1 MNKKVAAFAL
11 AIFAAQTVYA
21 EVEFSGFV
29 DMSVSSDDGDASMSL
44 DQFELDVSTD
54 LGEGI
59 SMRADVNAMGPTAP
73 VELEQAFIT
82 YDTGEG
88 LALTVGKFLSCTG
101 FEAAEPT
108 GMYQYS
114 YSATMV
120 YGGYQNGVAA
130 SYGSDMFGLYGAVVS
145 SVWDG
150 AETDF
155 LGYAGE
161 AVEASIDTIGWAG
174 DIPVT
179 KMNDAQPAPESDFG
193 FEAQATLTPISGLT
207 AKAALAW
214 EDGFEHATQE
224 EPFDRALINIWA
236 AYETGPLTLA
246 AEFNGLGNW
255 EGGDMLYESGAGYL
269 AMANYGISDKVGV
282 TGRISGMTLTD
293 AVVEGAADYEVSE
306 ITIAPSYAISDNWG
320 LVAEVKMLTEG
331 DADAVTQIALESL
344 LTF

>member
-1 MNKKVAAFAL
+1 MNKKIVAFAL
-11 AIFAAQTVYA
+11 AIFAAQAVSA

-29 DMSVSSDDGDASMSL
+29 DMSVFSDDGDASMSL

-88 LALTVGKFLSCTG
+88 LALTMGKFLSCTG

-114 YSATMV
+114 YSATLV

-150 AETDF
+150 AETDL
-155 LGYAGE
+155 LGDAGE
-161 AVEASIDTIGWAG
+161 AVEASIDTLGMAG
-174 DIPVT
+174 DVHVI
-179 KMNDAQPAPESDFG
+179 KMNDAKPAPESDFG
-193 FEAQATLTPISGLT
+193 FEAQVALMPVEGIT
-207 AKAALAW
+207 AKAALAR
-214 EDGFEHATQE
+214 EDEQT
-224 EPFDRALINIWA
+224 LINVWGML
-236 AYETGPLTLA
+236 ETGPLTVA
-246 AEFNGLGNW
+246 AEVNSMSDW
-255 EGGDMLYESGAGYL
+255 GGYESGLGYL
-269 AMANYGISDKVGV
+269 GMVNYGLSDQVGV
-282 TGRISGMTLTD
+282 TARYSAIAWTPIGGGAD
-293 AVVEGAADYEVSE
+293 AETSE
-306 ITIAPSYAISDNWG
+306 FTIAPSFAVSDNWG
-320 LVAEVKMLTEG
+320 LVAELKMLTVG
-331 DADAVTQIALESL
+331 DEDAVAQIALESL

>member
-1 MNKKVAAFAL
+1 MNKNVAAFAL
-11 AIFAAQTVYA
+11 AIFVAQAVSA
-21 EVEFSGFV
+21 EVKFSGFV
-29 DMSVSSDDGDASMSL
+29 DMSALSDDGNASMSL

-54 LGEGI
+54 LGGGI

-82 YDTGEG
+82 YDTGAG

-114 YSATMV
+114 YSATLV
-120 YGGYQNGVAA
+120 YGGYQNGIAA
-130 SYGSDMFGLYGAVVS
+130 SYSSDKFGLYGAVVS

-150 AETDF
+150 AKTDF
-155 LGYAGE
+155 
-161 AVEASIDTIGWAG
+161 SG
-174 DIPVT
+174 D
-179 KMNDAQPAPESDFG
+179 DFG
-193 FEAQATLTPISGLT
+193 LEVQATLTPISGLT

-214 EDGFEHATQE
+214 EDGFEPTQTA
-224 EPFDRALINIWA
+224 PFDRTLLNIWA

-246 AEFNGLGNW
+246 VELNRLGNW
-255 EGGDMLYESGAGYL
+255 EGGDGKMLYESGAGLL
-269 AMANYGISDKVGV
+269 AMANYGIGDKVGV

-293 AVVEGAADYEVSE
+293 AVVAGAADYEVSE
-306 ITIAPSYAISDNWG
+306 FTIAPSYAISDHWG
-320 LVAEVKMLTEG
+320 LVAEMKMLTVG

>member
-1 MNKKVAAFAL
+1 MNKKVIAFAL
-11 AIFAAQTVYA
+11 AIFAAQTVSA

-29 DMSVSSDDGDASMSL
+29 DMSVFSDDGDASMSL

-59 SMRADVNAMGPTAP
+59 SMRADVNALGPTDP

-114 YSATMV
+114 YSATLV
-120 YGGYQNGVAA
+120 YGGYQNGIAA

-155 LGYAGE
+155 
-161 AVEASIDTIGWAG
+161 SG
-174 DIPVT
+174 DG
-179 KMNDAQPAPESDFG
+179 SDVG
-193 FEAQATLTPISGLT
+193 FEAQVALMPVEGVT
-207 AKAALAW
+207 AKAALAR
-214 EDGFEHATQE
+214 EDEQT
-224 EPFDRALINIWA
+224 LINVWGMLA
-236 AYETGPLTLA
+236 TGPLTVA
-246 AEFNGLGNW
+246 AEVNSMSDW
-255 EGGDMLYESGAGYL
+255 GGYESGLGYL
-269 AMANYGISDKVGV
+269 GMVNYGLSDQVGV
-282 TGRISGMTLTD
+282 TARYSAIAWTPIGGGEDDET
-293 AVVEGAADYEVSE
+293 SE

-320 LVAEVKMLTEG
+320 LVAEVKMLTVG

>member
-1 MNKKVAAFAL
+1 MNKKIAAFAL
-11 AIFAAQTVYA
+11 AIFVAQTVSA

-29 DMSVSSDDGDASMSL
+29 DMSVFSDDGDASMSL

-88 LALTVGKFLSCTG
+88 LALTMGKFLSCTG

-114 YSATMV
+114 YSATLV

-150 AETDF
+150 AETD
-155 LGYAGE
+155 
-161 AVEASIDTIGWAG
+161 VSG
-174 DIPVT
+174 DETDV
-179 KMNDAQPAPESDFG
+179 G
-193 FEAQATLTPISGLT
+193 FEAQVALMPVEGIT
-207 AKAALAW
+207 AKAALAR
-214 EDGFEHATQE
+214 EDEQT
-224 EPFDRALINIWA
+224 LINVWGML
-236 AYETGPLTLA
+236 ETGPLTVA
-246 AEFNGLGNW
+246 AEVNSMSDW
-255 EGGDMLYESGAGYL
+255 GGYESGLGYL
-269 AMANYGISDKVGV
+269 GMVNYGLSDQVGV
-282 TGRISGMTLTD
+282 TARYSAIAWTPIGG
-293 AVVEGAADYEVSE
+293 GADDETSE
-306 ITIAPSYAISDNWG
+306 FTIAPSFAVSDNWG
-320 LVAEVKMLTEG
+320 LVAELKMLTVG
-331 DADAVTQIALESL
+331 DEDAVAQIALESL

>member
-1 MNKKVAAFAL
+1 MNKKIAAFAL
-11 AIFAAQTVYA
+11 AIFAAQAVSA

-29 DMSVSSDDGDASMSL
+29 DMSVFSDDGDASMSL

-88 LALTVGKFLSCTG
+88 LALTMGKFLSCTG

-114 YSATMV
+114 YSATLV

-130 SYGSDMFGLYGAVVS
+130 SYGSDVFGLYGAVVS

-155 LGYAGE
+155 
-161 AVEASIDTIGWAG
+161 SG
-174 DIPVT
+174 DG
-179 KMNDAQPAPESDFG
+179 SDVG
-193 FEAQATLTPISGLT
+193 FEAQVALMPVEGVT
-207 AKAALAW
+207 AKAALAK
-214 EDGFEHATQE
+214 EDEQT
-224 EPFDRALINIWA
+224 LINVWGML
-236 AYETGPLTLA
+236 ETGPLTVA
-246 AEFNGLGNW
+246 AEVNSMSDW
-255 EGGDMLYESGAGYL
+255 GGYESGLGYL
-269 AMANYGISDKVGV
+269 GMVNYGLSDQMGV
-282 TGRISGMTLTD
+282 TARYSAIAWTPIGG
-293 AVVEGAADYEVSE
+293 GADDETSE
-306 ITIAPSYAISDNWG
+306 FTIAPSFAVSDNWG
-320 LVAEVKMLTEG
+320 LVAELKMLTVG
-331 DADAVTQIALESL
+331 DEDAVAQIALESL

>member
-1 MNKKVAAFAL
+1 MNKKVIAFAL
-11 AIFAAQTVYA
+11 AIFAAQAVSA

-29 DMSVSSDDGDASMSL
+29 DMSVFSDDGDASMSL

-59 SMRADVNAMGPTAP
+59 SMRADVNALGPTAP

-114 YSATMV
+114 YSATLV

-155 LGYAGE
+155 
-161 AVEASIDTIGWAG
+161 SG
-174 DIPVT
+174 DG
-179 KMNDAQPAPESDFG
+179 SDVG
-193 FEAQATLTPISGLT
+193 FEAQVALMPVEGVT
-207 AKAALAW
+207 AKAALAR
-214 EDGFEHATQE
+214 EDEQT
-224 EPFDRALINIWA
+224 LINVWGMLG
-236 AYETGPLTLA
+236 TGPLTVA
-246 AEFNGLGNW
+246 AEVNSMSDWGA
-255 EGGDMLYESGAGYL
+255 YESGLGYL
-269 AMANYGISDKVGV
+269 GMVNYGLSDQVGV
-282 TGRISGMTLTD
+282 TARYSAIAWTPIGGGEDDET
-293 AVVEGAADYEVSE
+293 SE

-320 LVAEVKMLTEG
+320 LVAEVKMLTVG

>member
-11 AIFAAQTVYA
+11 AIFATQTVSA
-21 EVEFSGFV
+21 EVKFSGFV
-29 DMSVSSDDGDASMSL
+29 DMSLFSDDGNASMSL
-44 DQFELDVSTD
+44 DQFELDASTD

-59 SMRADVNAMGPTAP
+59 SARADVNALGPTAP

-88 LALTVGKFLSCTG
+88 LTLIVGKFLSCTG

-114 YSATMV
+114 YSATLV

-130 SYGSDMFGLYGAVVS
+130 SYGTDKFGLYGAVVS

-155 LGYAGE
+155 
-161 AVEASIDTIGWAG
+161 SG
-174 DIPVT
+174 D
-179 KMNDAQPAPESDFG
+179 ESDVG
-193 FEAQATLTPISGLT
+193 FEAQVALMPVEGIT
-207 AKAALAW
+207 AKAALAR
-214 EDGFEHATQE
+214 EDEQT
-224 EPFDRALINIWA
+224 LINVWGML
-236 AYETGPLTLA
+236 ETGPLTVA
-246 AEFNGLGNW
+246 AEVNSMSDWGS
-255 EGGDMLYESGAGYL
+255 YESGLGYL
-269 AMANYGISDKVGV
+269 GMVNYGLSDQVGV
-282 TGRISGMTLTD
+282 TARYSAIAWTPFGGGKDDET
-293 AVVEGAADYEVSE
+293 SE

-320 LVAEVKMLTEG
+320 LVAEVKMLTVG

>member
-1 MNKKVAAFAL
+1 MNKKIAAFAL
-11 AIFAAQTVYA
+11 AIFAAQTVSA

-29 DMSVSSDDGDASMSL
+29 DMSVFSDDGDASMSL
-44 DQFELDVSTD
+44 DQFELNVSTD

-88 LALTVGKFLSCTG
+88 LALTMGKFLSCTG

-114 YSATMV
+114 YSATLV

-155 LGYAGE
+155 
-161 AVEASIDTIGWAG
+161 SG
-174 DIPVT
+174 DG
-179 KMNDAQPAPESDFG
+179 SDVG
-193 FEAQATLTPISGLT
+193 FEAQVALMPVEGVT
-207 AKAALAW
+207 AKAALAK
-214 EDGFEHATQE
+214 EDEQT
-224 EPFDRALINIWA
+224 LINVWGML
-236 AYETGPLTLA
+236 ETGPLTVA
-246 AEFNGLGNW
+246 AEVNAMSDWGA
-255 EGGDMLYESGAGYL
+255 YESGLGYL
-269 AMANYGISDKVGV
+269 GMVNYGLSDQVGV
-282 TGRISGMTLTD
+282 TARYSAIAWTPFGGGKDDEM
-293 AVVEGAADYEVSE
+293 SE
-306 ITIAPSYAISDNWG
+306 FTIAPSLAVSDNWG
-320 LVAEVKMLTEG
+320 LVAELKMLTVG
-331 DADAVTQIALESL
+331 DADAVAQIALESL

>member
-1 MNKKVAAFAL
+1 MNKKIVAFAL
-11 AIFAAQTVYA
+11 AIFAAQAVSA

-29 DMSVSSDDGDASMSL
+29 DMSVFSDDGDASMSL

-59 SMRADVNAMGPTAP
+59 SMRADVNALGPTAP

-114 YSATMV
+114 YSATLV

-155 LGYAGE
+155 
-161 AVEASIDTIGWAG
+161 SG
-174 DIPVT
+174 DG
-179 KMNDAQPAPESDFG
+179 SDVG
-193 FEAQATLTPISGLT
+193 FEAQVALMPVEGVT
-207 AKAALAW
+207 AKAALAR
-214 EDGFEHATQE
+214 EDEQT
-224 EPFDRALINIWA
+224 LINVWGML
-236 AYETGPLTLA
+236 ETGPLTVA
-246 AEFNGLGNW
+246 AEVNSMSDW
-255 EGGDMLYESGAGYL
+255 GGYESGLGYL
-269 AMANYGISDKVGV
+269 GMVNYGLSDQVGV
-282 TGRISGMTLTD
+282 TARYSAIAWTPFGGGEDDET
-293 AVVEGAADYEVSE
+293 SE

-320 LVAEVKMLTEG
+320 LVAEVKMLTVG

>member
-1 MNKKVAAFAL
+1 MNKKIAAFAL
-11 AIFAAQTVYA
+11 AILAAQTVYA

-29 DMSVSSDDGDASMSL
+29 DMSVFSDDGNASMSL
-44 DQFELDVSTD
+44 DQFELDVATD

-59 SMRADVNAMGPTAP
+59 SMRADVNALGPTAP

-114 YSATMV
+114 YSATLV

-130 SYGSDMFGLYGAVVS
+130 SYGTDVFGLYGAVVS

-150 AETDF
+150 AETD
-155 LGYAGE
+155 
-161 AVEASIDTIGWAG
+161 VSG
-174 DIPVT
+174 D
-179 KMNDAQPAPESDFG
+179 ESDVG
-193 FEAQATLTPISGLT
+193 FEAQVALMPVEGIT
-207 AKAALAW
+207 AKAALAR
-214 EDGFEHATQE
+214 EDEQT
-224 EPFDRALINIWA
+224 LINVWGML
-236 AYETGPLTLA
+236 ETGPLTVA
-246 AEFNGLGNW
+246 AEVNSMSDWGA
-255 EGGDMLYESGAGYL
+255 YESGLGYL
-269 AMANYGISDKVGV
+269 GMVNYGLSDQVGV
-282 TGRISGMTLTD
+282 TARYSAIAWTPIGGGENDET
-293 AVVEGAADYEVSE
+293 SE

-320 LVAEVKMLTEG
+320 LVAEVKMLTVG

>member
-29 DMSVSSDDGDASMSL
+29 DMSVFSDDGDASMSL
-44 DQFELDVSTD
+44 DQFELDASTD
-54 LGEGI
+54 LGGGI
-59 SMRADVNAMGPTAP
+59 SMRADVNALGPTAP

-114 YSATMV
+114 YSATLV

-130 SYGSDMFGLYGAVVS
+130 SYGTDMFGLYGAIVS

-150 AETDF
+150 AETD
-155 LGYAGE
+155 
-161 AVEASIDTIGWAG
+161 VSG
-174 DIPVT
+174 D
-179 KMNDAQPAPESDFG
+179 ESDVG
-193 FEAQATLTPISGLT
+193 FEAQVALMPVEGIT
-207 AKAALAW
+207 AKAALAK
-214 EDGFEHATQE
+214 EDEQT
-224 EPFDRALINIWA
+224 LINVWGLL
-236 AYETGPLTLA
+236 ETGPLSIA
-246 AEFNGLGNW
+246 AEVNSMSDWG
-255 EGGDMLYESGAGYL
+255 EYESGVGYL
-269 AMANYGISDKVGV
+269 GMVNYGLSDQVGV
-282 TGRISGMTLTD
+282 TARYSAIAWTPIGGGEDDET
-293 AVVEGAADYEVSE
+293 SE
-306 ITIAPSYAISDNWG
+306 ITIAPSYAVSDNWSLIG
-320 LVAEVKMLTEG
+320 EVKMLTEG

>member
-1 MNKKVAAFAL
+1 MNKKVVAFAL
-11 AIFAAQTVYA
+11 AIFAAQTVSA

-29 DMSVSSDDGDASMSL
+29 DMSVFSDDGDASMSL

-59 SMRADVNAMGPTAP
+59 SMRADVNALGPTAP

-114 YSATMV
+114 YSATLV

-155 LGYAGE
+155 
-161 AVEASIDTIGWAG
+161 SG
-174 DIPVT
+174 D
-179 KMNDAQPAPESDFG
+179 ESDVG
-193 FEAQATLTPISGLT
+193 FEAQVSLMPMEGIT
-207 AKAALAW
+207 AKAALAR
-214 EDGFEHATQE
+214 EDEQT
-224 EPFDRALINIWA
+224 LINVWGML
-236 AYETGPLTLA
+236 ETGPLTVA
-246 AEFNGLGNW
+246 AEVNSMSDWGS
-255 EGGDMLYESGAGYL
+255 YESGLGYL
-269 AMANYGISDKVGV
+269 GMVNYGLSDQVGV
-282 TGRISGMTLTD
+282 TARYSAIAWTPVGGGEDDET
-293 AVVEGAADYEVSE
+293 SE

-320 LVAEVKMLTEG
+320 LVAEVKMLTVG

>member
-1 MNKKVAAFAL
+1 MNKKIAAFAL

-29 DMSVSSDDGDASMSL
+29 DMSVFSDDGDASMSL

-88 LALTVGKFLSCTG
+88 LALTMGKFLSCTG

-114 YSATMV
+114 YSATLV

-130 SYGSDMFGLYGAVVS
+130 SYGSDVFGLYGAVVS

-155 LGYAGE
+155 
-161 AVEASIDTIGWAG
+161 SG
-174 DIPVT
+174 DG
-179 KMNDAQPAPESDFG
+179 SDVG
-193 FEAQATLTPISGLT
+193 FEAQVALMPVEGVT
-207 AKAALAW
+207 AKAALAK
-214 EDGFEHATQE
+214 EDEQT
-224 EPFDRALINIWA
+224 LINVWGML
-236 AYETGPLTLA
+236 ETGPLTVA
-246 AEFNGLGNW
+246 AEVNSMSDW
-255 EGGDMLYESGAGYL
+255 GGYESGLGYL
-269 AMANYGISDKVGV
+269 GMVNYGLSDQVGV
-282 TGRISGMTLTD
+282 TARYSAIAWTPIGG
-293 AVVEGAADYEVSE
+293 GADDETSE
-306 ITIAPSYAISDNWG
+306 FTIAPSFAVSDNWG
-320 LVAEVKMLTEG
+320 LVAELKMLTVG
-331 DADAVTQIALESL
+331 DADAVAQIALESL

>member
-1 MNKKVAAFAL
+1 MNKKIVAFAL
-11 AIFAAQTVYA
+11 AIFAAQTVSA

-29 DMSVSSDDGDASMSL
+29 DMSVFSDDGDASMSL

-59 SMRADVNAMGPTAP
+59 SMRADVNALGPTAP

-114 YSATMV
+114 YSATLV

-155 LGYAGE
+155 
-161 AVEASIDTIGWAG
+161 SG
-174 DIPVT
+174 DG
-179 KMNDAQPAPESDFG
+179 SDVG
-193 FEAQATLTPISGLT
+193 FEAQVALMPVEGVT
-207 AKAALAW
+207 AKAALAR
-214 EDGFEHATQE
+214 EDEQT
-224 EPFDRALINIWA
+224 LINVWGMLA
-236 AYETGPLTLA
+236 TGPLTVA
-246 AEFNGLGNW
+246 AEVNSMSDW
-255 EGGDMLYESGAGYL
+255 GDYESGLGYL
-269 AMANYGISDKVGV
+269 GMVNYGLSDQVGV
-282 TGRISGMTLTD
+282 TARYSAIAWTPIGGGEDDET
-293 AVVEGAADYEVSE
+293 SE

>member
-11 AIFAAQTVYA
+11 AIFAARTVSA

-29 DMSVSSDDGDASMSL
+29 DMSVFSDDGDASMSL

-59 SMRADVNAMGPTAP
+59 SMRADVNALGPTAP

-114 YSATMV
+114 YSATLV
-120 YGGYQNGVAA
+120 YGGYQNGVSA
-130 SYGSDMFGLYGAVVS
+130 SYGTDMFGLYGAVVS

-155 LGYAGE
+155 
-161 AVEASIDTIGWAG
+161 SG
-174 DIPVT
+174 DG
-179 KMNDAQPAPESDFG
+179 SDVG
-193 FEAQATLTPISGLT
+193 FEAQVALMPVEGIT
-207 AKAALAW
+207 AKAALAR
-214 EDGFEHATQE
+214 EDEQT
-224 EPFDRALINIWA
+224 LINVWGML
-236 AYETGPLTLA
+236 ETGSLTVA
-246 AEFNGLGNW
+246 AEVNSMSDWGS
-255 EGGDMLYESGAGYL
+255 YESGLGYL
-269 AMANYGISDKVGV
+269 GMVNYGLSDQVGV
-282 TGRISGMTLTD
+282 TARYSAIAWTPIGGGEDDET
-293 AVVEGAADYEVSE
+293 SE

-320 LVAEVKMLTEG
+320 LVAEVKMLTVG

>member
-11 AIFAAQTVYA
+11 TIFAAQTVSA

-29 DMSVSSDDGDASMSL
+29 DMSMFSDDGDVSMAV

-59 SMRADVNAMGPTAP
+59 SMRADVNALGPTAP

-108 GMYQYS
+108 GLYQYS
-114 YSATMV
+114 VSATLV

-150 AETDF
+150 AETD
-155 LGYAGE
+155 
-161 AVEASIDTIGWAG
+161 VSG
-174 DIPVT
+174 DETDV
-179 KMNDAQPAPESDFG
+179 G
-193 FEAQATLTPISGLT
+193 FEAQVALMPVEGVT
-207 AKAALAW
+207 AKAALAR
-214 EDGFEHATQE
+214 EDEQT
-224 EPFDRALINIWA
+224 LINVWGML
-236 AYETGPLTLA
+236 ETGPLTVA
-246 AEFNGLGNW
+246 AEVNSMSDWG
-255 EGGDMLYESGAGYL
+255 EYESGLGYL
-269 AMANYGISDKVGV
+269 GMVNYGLSDQVGV
-282 TGRISGMTLTD
+282 TVRHSAIAWTPIGGGEDDET
-293 AVVEGAADYEVSE
+293 SE
-306 ITIAPSYAISDNWG
+306 ITIAPSYAVSDNWSLIG
-320 LVAEVKMLTEG
+320 EVKMLTVG

>member
-11 AIFAAQTVYA
+11 AILAAQTVSA
-21 EVEFSGFV
+21 EVKFSGFV
-29 DMSVSSDDGDASMSL
+29 DMSLFSDDGNASMSL
-44 DQFELDVSTD
+44 DQFELDASTD

-59 SMRADVNAMGPTAP
+59 SARADVNALGPTAP

-114 YSATMV
+114 YSATLV
-120 YGGYQNGVAA
+120 YGGYQNGIAA
-130 SYGSDMFGLYGAVVS
+130 SYGTDMFGLYGAVVS

-155 LGYAGE
+155 
-161 AVEASIDTIGWAG
+161 SG
-174 DIPVT
+174 DG
-179 KMNDAQPAPESDFG
+179 SDVG
-193 FEAQATLTPISGLT
+193 FEAQVALMPVEGIT
-207 AKAALAW
+207 AKAALAK
-214 EDGFEHATQE
+214 EDEQT
-224 EPFDRALINIWA
+224 LINVWGMLG
-236 AYETGPLTLA
+236 TGPLTVA
-246 AEFNGLGNW
+246 AEVNSMSDWGA
-255 EGGDMLYESGAGYL
+255 YESGLGYL
-269 AMANYGISDKVGV
+269 GMVNYGLSDQVGV
-282 TGRISGMTLTD
+282 TARYSAIAWTPIGGGEDDET
-293 AVVEGAADYEVSE
+293 SE
-306 ITIAPSYAISDNWG
+306 ITIAPSYAVSDNWG
-320 LVAEVKMLTEG
+320 LVAEVKMLTVG

>member
-11 AIFAAQTVYA
+11 AIFAAQPVSA

-29 DMSVSSDDGDASMSL
+29 DMSVFSDDGNASMSL
-44 DQFELDVSTD
+44 DQFELDVATD

-59 SMRADVNAMGPTAP
+59 SMRADVNALGPTAP

-114 YSATMV
+114 YSATLV

-150 AETDF
+150 AETD
-155 LGYAGE
+155 
-161 AVEASIDTIGWAG
+161 VSG
-174 DIPVT
+174 D
-179 KMNDAQPAPESDFG
+179 DSDVG
-193 FEAQATLTPISGLT
+193 FEAQVALMPVEGIT
-207 AKAALAW
+207 AKAALAR
-214 EDGFEHATQE
+214 EDEQT
-224 EPFDRALINIWA
+224 LINVWGML
-236 AYETGPLTLA
+236 ETGPLTVA
-246 AEFNGLGNW
+246 AEVNSMSDWGA
-255 EGGDMLYESGAGYL
+255 YESGLGYL
-269 AMANYGISDKVGV
+269 GMVNYGLSDQVGV
-282 TGRISGMTLTD
+282 TARYSAIAWTPVGGGEDDET
-293 AVVEGAADYEVSE
+293 SE
-306 ITIAPSYAISDNWG
+306 ITIAPSYAVSDNWG
-320 LVAEVKMLTEG
+320 LVAEVKMLTVG
-331 DADAVTQIALESL
+331 DADAVPQIALESL

>member
-29 DMSVSSDDGDASMSL
+29 DMSVFSDDGDASMSL
-44 DQFELDVSTD
+44 DQFELDASTD
-54 LGEGI
+54 LGGGI
-59 SMRADVNAMGPTAP
+59 SMRADVNALGPTAP

-114 YSATMV
+114 YSATLV

-130 SYGSDMFGLYGAVVS
+130 SYGTDMFGLYGAIVS

-150 AETDF
+150 AETD
-155 LGYAGE
+155 
-161 AVEASIDTIGWAG
+161 VSG
-174 DIPVT
+174 D
-179 KMNDAQPAPESDFG
+179 ESDVG
-193 FEAQATLTPISGLT
+193 FEAQVSLMPVAGIT
-207 AKAALAW
+207 AKAALAK
-214 EDGFEHATQE
+214 EDEQT
-224 EPFDRALINIWA
+224 LINVWGLL
-236 AYETGPLTLA
+236 ETGPLSIA
-246 AEFNGLGNW
+246 AEVNSMSDWG
-255 EGGDMLYESGAGYL
+255 EYESGVGYL
-269 AMANYGISDKVGV
+269 GMVNYGLSDQVGV
-282 TGRISGMTLTD
+282 TARYSAIAWTPIGGGEDDET
-293 AVVEGAADYEVSE
+293 SE
-306 ITIAPSYAISDNWG
+306 ITIAPSYAVSDNWSLIG
-320 LVAEVKMLTEG
+320 EVKMLTEG

>member
-1 MNKKVAAFAL
+1 MNKKVVAFAL
-11 AIFAAQTVYA
+11 AIFAVQTVSA

-29 DMSVSSDDGDASMSL
+29 DMSVFSDDGNASMSL

-59 SMRADVNAMGPTAP
+59 SMRADVNALGPTAP

-114 YSATMV
+114 YSATLV

-155 LGYAGE
+155 
-161 AVEASIDTIGWAG
+161 SG
-174 DIPVT
+174 DG
-179 KMNDAQPAPESDFG
+179 SDVG
-193 FEAQATLTPISGLT
+193 FEAQVALMPVEGIT
-207 AKAALAW
+207 AKAALAK
-214 EDGFEHATQE
+214 EDEQT
-224 EPFDRALINIWA
+224 LINVWGMLG
-236 AYETGPLTLA
+236 TGPLTVA
-246 AEFNGLGNW
+246 AEVNSMSDWGA
-255 EGGDMLYESGAGYL
+255 YESGLGYL
-269 AMANYGISDKVGV
+269 GMVNYGLSDQVGV
-282 TGRISGMTLTD
+282 TARYSAIAWTPIGGGEDDET
-293 AVVEGAADYEVSE
+293 SE
-306 ITIAPSYAISDNWG
+306 ITIAPSYAVSDNWG
-320 LVAEVKMLTEG
+320 LVAEVKMLTVG

>member
-11 AIFAAQTVYA
+11 AIFAAQTVSA

-29 DMSVSSDDGDASMSL
+29 DMSVFSDDGDASMSL

-54 LGEGI
+54 FGEGI
-59 SMRADVNAMGPTAP
+59 SMRADVNALGPTAP

-114 YSATMV
+114 YSATLV

-155 LGYAGE
+155 
-161 AVEASIDTIGWAG
+161 SG
-174 DIPVT
+174 DG
-179 KMNDAQPAPESDFG
+179 SDVG
-193 FEAQATLTPISGLT
+193 FEAQVALMPVEGVT
-207 AKAALAW
+207 AKAALAR
-214 EDGFEHATQE
+214 EDEQT
-224 EPFDRALINIWA
+224 LINVWGML
-236 AYETGPLTLA
+236 ETGPLTLA
-246 AEFNGLGNW
+246 AEVNSMSDW
-255 EGGDMLYESGAGYL
+255 GGYESGLGYL
-269 AMANYGISDKVGV
+269 GMVNYGLSDQVGV
-282 TGRISGMTLTD
+282 TARYSAIAWTPIGGGEDDET
-293 AVVEGAADYEVSE
+293 SE

-320 LVAEVKMLTEG
+320 LVAEVKMLTVG